1 MHPYDHAQHGSELFV
16 MFVVLGII
24 GIGAWI
30 ISLVVDLK
38 LDIRKQDNDRL
49 IGRERNDAFRDVAS
63 ARLTASEQAESAK
76 AATLE
81 AAEVKLNF
89 GELSTKYE
97 KAQEALAIAM
107 ARIEELEQK
116 STAPSLPEKPA
127 GVSFVI
133 GADGELGDPTFSE
146 ELFDDASS
154 IIFHKEDEVPVS

>member
-16 MFVVLGII
+16 MFVVLGIV

-81 AAEVKLNF
+81 AAEVKLNY

-97 KAQEALAIAM
+97 TTQEALAIAM
-107 ARIEELEQK
+107 ARIAELERESATLPK
-116 STAPSLPEKPA
+116 PEKPA

-154 IIFHKEDEVPVS
+154 IIFHEEDEIPVS

>member
-81 AAEVKLNF
+81 AAEVKLNY

-97 KAQEALAIAM
+97 TTQEALAIAM
-107 ARIEELEQK
+107 ARIEELERESATQPK
-116 STAPSLPEKPA
+116 PEKPA

-146 ELFDDASS
+146 ELFDDSSS
-154 IIFHKEDEVPVS
+154 IIFHEEDEIQVS